1 MKRINEKRIIDCT
14 GDFSVNATAQ
24 SFGIQAGY
32 INSKESGSNEISGFQ
47 VGPAAELSLS
57 NNLLVLQYG
66 VLYNYLTKTESGVV
80 GTNTYTGHFVDVPLR
95 LKLGF
100 PIDENIQLFAF
111 GGPNFNIGLAQQVKN
126 VSNILGSEV
135 ITTIDRYAI
144 DADDD
149 AVNDIS
155 RFDLQLGIG
164 GGVQYQNIQLKVGYD
179 WGLLDLDHRTDYLLK
194 RNQLTASVLFR
205 F

>member
-1 MKRINEKRIIDCT
+1 
-14 GDFSVNATAQ
+14 
-24 SFGIQAGY
+24 
-32 INSKESGSNEISGFQ
+32 
-47 VGPAAELSLS
+47 
-57 NNLLVLQYG
+57 
-66 VLYNYLTKTESGVV
+66 
-80 GTNTYTGHFVDVPLR
+80 
-95 LKLGF
+95 
-100 PIDENIQLFAF
+100 
-111 GGPNFNIGLAQQVKN
+111 
-126 VSNILGSEV
+126 